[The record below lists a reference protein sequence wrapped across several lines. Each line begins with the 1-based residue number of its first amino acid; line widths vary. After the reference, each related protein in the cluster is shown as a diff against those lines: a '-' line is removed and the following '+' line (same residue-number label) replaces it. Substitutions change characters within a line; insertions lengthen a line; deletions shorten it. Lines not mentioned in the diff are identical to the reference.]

1 MMSLLK
7 SSHGQIL
14 YFIHTSTFTYKKIG
28 NSILIQFI
36 KLLNEW
42 NSRHKAAPSSDH
54 EWFKMDFSC
63 DFDFNKPNTNHLLFL
78 RSDDI
83 IRLLEQNGRLL
94 NKLAILFWRNHQKL
108 EKLVIN
114 LIVSIF
120 NFEIFR
126 SITCYSNFWWFC
138 KI

>member
-83 IRLLEQNGRLL
+83 IRLLEQNGQLL
-94 NKLAILFWRNHQKL
+94 NKSAILFWWFHYILRNHQKL
-108 EKLVIN
+108 QQQVIN
-114 LIVSIF
+114 LIVH
-120 NFEIFR
+120 
-126 SITCYSNFWWFC
+126 YSLL
-138 KI
+138 II